1 MTLCSARC
9 LPMAQCSLSTGQVS
23 TLQAMR
29 LVLSLVGGHQPT
41 QRVPCAI
48 VHLKVAL
55 QPASAERKEGRG
67 VFCFVCAARHLVCQ
81 SARQTMQSRITG
93 GRVFAAGGWEHLL
106 R

>member
-67 VFCFVCAARHLVCQ
+67 VLCVLPGISFASPH
-81 SARQTMQSRITG
+81 ARQCNPESPAVVCLPRVG
-93 GRVFAAGGWEHLL
+93 GNTY
-106 R
+106 